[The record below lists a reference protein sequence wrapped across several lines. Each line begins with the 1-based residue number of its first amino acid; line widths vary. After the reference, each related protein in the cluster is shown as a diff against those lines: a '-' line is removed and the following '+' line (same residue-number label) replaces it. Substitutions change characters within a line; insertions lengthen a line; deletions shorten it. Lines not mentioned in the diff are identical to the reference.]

1 MDWNSEIEQLDMPE
15 TLVIEREEPETLTS
29 AEQEQIVSQKR
40 DTFYKMSVVAA
51 IVLFVATTSLI
62 AAFKLNEDF
71 FDANSRLGLLME
83 SVNAQEE
90 NDAYPKI
97 NVKVDFDD
105 RNEAKLVIPLGM
117 LGFDDTIVVREE
129 FTKNKLIIKLAG
141 AAEYLS
147 DSIKITS
154 DSQIMDAI
162 GVYRQNL
169 DVFVE
174 VYCRD
179 FYSYTLNNAGGQ
191 LTVSFFPLRTNYD
204 AVAVVYLPYE
214 DRNRLALP
222 EWQQSITGYA
232 MDNRI
237 RLFMAPNMQEPYTEQ
252 EIIAF
257 AEQIDAD
264 IVLGIEVSTD
274 RNSSQT
280 AGTAIC
286 NTTYFLP
293 DFNSAQLSVVFAEA
307 FLTETPFEILGFEE
321 ADEHTPLVYSATCPA
336 SMIKVSQTQ
345 KEADSVEAVYKLN
358 EELVATILRTLS
370 TIYAPQQEG

>member
-1 MDWNSEIEQLDMPE
+1 MEQNSEFELEPQ
-15 TLVIEREEPETLTS
+15 TVIEEPIEPEALTS

-40 DTFYKMSVVAA
+40 DTFYKISVGAA
-51 IVLFVATTSLI
+51 IVFFAAATSLI
-62 AAFKLNEDF
+62 TAFKLNEDF

-83 SVNAQEE
+83 SINAQEE

-117 LGFDDTIVVREE
+117 LDFDDDIVVREE

-147 DSIKITS
+147 DGIKITS
-154 DSQIMDAI
+154 DSQIMDAV

-179 FYSYTLNNAGGQ
+179 SYSYALNNVGGQ
-191 LTVSFFPLRTNYD
+191 LMVSFFPLRTNYD

-222 EWQQSITGYA
+222 EWQQGITEYA
-232 MDNRI
+232 AQNRI
-237 RLFMAPNMQEPYTEQ
+237 RLFMASNMQEPYTEQ
-252 EIIAF
+252 EIITF
-257 AEQIDAD
+257 AEKIDAD
-264 IVLGIEVSTD
+264 IVLGIKVSTD
-274 RNSSQT
+274 SSISQT
-280 AGTAIC
+280 VGTAVC

-307 FLTETPFEILGFEE
+307 FLSETPFQILGFEE
-321 ADEHTPLVYSATCPA
+321 ADENTPLVYKATCPA
-336 SMIKVSQTQ
+336 SMIKISQTQ
-345 KEADSVEAVYKLN
+345 READSVESVYKLN
-358 EELVATILRTLS
+358 EELVATILRTLG
-370 TIYAPQQEG
+370 TIYSPQQEG